1 MERFLQNPFL
11 SKIVSI
17 STNFY
22 FFRFVFLQRIPKPNS
37 TLSER
42 SSCKVLF
49 RFWEKFLYSYI
60 KNNLSRFQIA
70 FIRKVCIFNIRYYR
84 LHLSILFLTRFRFG
98 FFVVGILFQ
107 LSPLFAQKPL
117 QVEVVIMD
125 ETGNHA
131 VSNTPVVF
139 QEIGKYLITNGE
151 GSVKVNFP
159 FPGTYNLRIMTSEK
173 VFKKTVT
180 VEHDGQKKFL
190 FVRKPVP
197 GEINVYGE
205 KDLESLS
212 RYTLHQEEI
221 QRLPGAQNDALK
233 AIQTLPGITAV
244 PPIGLSSSSFNN
256 LVNSVGNSNPYSN
269 SERGFLVMR
278 GGGTLANGYYLDGFP
293 MSYPYHLGDQSSVLN
308 NNIIK
313 SFNVYSGSFPVQF
326 GFATGGIIDIRTP
339 DAVAKTFSVMN
350 LNTFLSDVYHQNKIA
365 ENLYAIV
372 SARKSYPNV
381 ALLKLYPDGIPKDA
395 KYADYE
401 DYQAK
406 FNWKPGNNH
415 TFNVL
420 LFGAKDKQKYT
431 KAQDDFENSKK
442 EFLGLSTLQEAASG
456 RPPVG
461 LDRLF
466 RTSGFRYTYNNKSW
480 LETSISVSNN
490 YFKEYFE
497 VDFKNPLTAEQ
508 IFDLQNVTTQNVNF
522 FENNTKINLI
532 ERHLTFRFGGQLR
545 DKTIQLQ
552 GEDIKSSNATFLDFF
567 NDLLDSNR
575 QFRALIEGDS
585 IHTREIAGFAEMEF
599 KIGGFSVLP
608 GYRHDYYDKVHEKRD
623 AFRGRAEYEILKTGT
638 KFLAGTGEHYNA
650 PLQIEQFSSRSGNP
664 NLKMEHSIHSSGG
677 IEQRISSDYLIKA
690 EGFHNQYSNLVTPD
704 SYVQD
709 PYQPNNEKRDIVN
722 HPDDVQENPLIVRNM
737 NYSNSRDGFSRGVEF
752 FLKANQG
759 SARRFFGWISYTN
772 SISKRNNHQ
781 PQLTDDEENQRTR
794 DNRGHRLQ
802 YQIHEGGHYLNYY
815 DDGKYELLVDNDKLL
830 LYDYD
835 RTHVLNFVFAWKLG
849 QSWQFGSKY
858 TYLTNVP
865 MTPIVDS
872 SKASAVA
879 STGINLYNPTYS
891 EYYNSG
897 RWPDFHQ
904 LDIRIDRFMN
914 YEWGYVNTYVELINF
929 FGNRNQISQTFNN
942 FGPYSRNAVT
952 NPLTGI
958 TTPSNPAPVY
968 NSNYIESTVIG
979 GKVKYYPLISIGM
992 QIKF

>member
-1 MERFLQNPFL
+1 MKINTSETFNRFFSFLKTFFSSQHFQNE
-11 SKIVSI
+11 IH
-17 STNFY
+17 
-22 FFRFVFLQRIPKPNS
+22 FRGVFVFVSFLGFSS
-37 TLSER
+37 T
-42 SSCKVLF
+42 
-49 RFWEKFLYSYI
+49 
-60 KNNLSRFQIA
+60 
-70 FIRKVCIFNIRYYR
+70 
-84 LHLSILFLTRFRFG
+84 
-98 FFVVGILFQ
+98 
-107 LSPLFAQKPL
+107 PLFAEKPL
-117 QVEVVIMD
+117 QVEVVIT
-125 ETGNHA
+125 EESGNNA
-131 VSNTPVVF
+131 VANTPVVF

-151 GSVKVNFP
+151 GIVKASFP
-159 FPGTYNLRIMTSEK
+159 GPGTYNLRIMTAER
-173 VFKKTVT
+173 VFKKSIT
-180 VEHDGQKKFL
+180 VEYDGQKKFL
-190 FVRKPVP
+190 FIRKPVA
-197 GEINVYGE
+197 GEINVVGD

-212 RYTLHQEEI
+212 RYSLQQEEI
-221 QRLPGAQNDALK
+221 RRLPGAQNDALK
-233 AIQTLPGITAV
+233 AIQTLPGIVAV

-278 GGGTLANGYYLDGFP
+278 GGGALANGYYLDGFP

-313 SFNVYSGSFPVQF
+313 SFNIYSGAFPVQF

-339 DAVAKTFSVMN
+339 DAVAKTFSIVN

-365 ENLYAIV
+365 ENLFAIV

-381 ALLKLYPDGIPKDA
+381 ALLKLYPDGIPPDA

-442 EFLGLSTLQEAASG
+442 ELLGLSTIQNAASG
-456 RPPVG
+456 RPPIG
-461 LDRLF
+461 LERLF
-466 RTSGFRYTYNNKSW
+466 RTSGFRYSYNNKSW
-480 LETSISVSNN
+480 FETSISISNN
-490 YFKEYFE
+490 YFRENFE

-508 IFDLQNVTTQNVNF
+508 IFGLSNVTTQNLNF
-522 FENNTKINLI
+522 VENNTRITLL
-532 ERHLTFRFGGQLR
+532 ERYLTFRFGGQLR
-545 DKTIQLQ
+545 EKTIQLQ

-567 NDLLDSNR
+567 NSLLDSNR
-575 QFRALIEGDS
+575 QFRALIEGDQ
-585 IHTREIAGFAEMEF
+585 IHTREIAGFAELEF

-608 GYRHDYYDKVHEKRD
+608 GYRHDYYDKVHEKKD

-664 NLKMEHSIHSSGG
+664 NLKMEHSIHSSVG
-677 IEQRISSDYLIKA
+677 IEQRVTSDYLIKV

-704 SYVQD
+704 AYIQD

-722 HPDDVQENPLIVRNM
+722 RPDDVNKNPLIVRNM
-737 NYSNSRDGFSRGVEF
+737 NYSNARDGFSRGVEI

-759 SARRFFGWISYTN
+759 SHRRFFGWISYTN

-781 PQLTDDEENQRTR
+781 PQLTEDEENDRAR
-794 DNRGHRLQ
+794 NNRNRKLQ
-802 YQIHEGGHYLNYY
+802 YQLHEGGNYLNYY
-815 DDGKYELLVDNDKLL
+815 DDGNFELLVDNDKLL

-835 RTHVLNFVFAWKLG
+835 RTHILNIVFAWKIG
-849 QSWQFGSKY
+849 QDWQIGSKY

-865 MTPIVDS
+865 ITPIVGSD
-872 SKASAVA
+872 KAAGIA
-879 STGINLYNPTYS
+879 STGINLYNPKYS
-891 EYYNSG
+891 DYYNSG

-914 YEWGYVNTYVELINF
+914 YQWGYVNTYLEFINF
-929 FGNRNQISQTFNN
+929 FGNRNQISESFNN
-942 FGPYSRNAVT
+942 FGPYSRSSST

-958 TTPSNPAPVY
+958 TTPSNPSPIY
-968 NSNYIESTVIG
+968 NSNYIESTAFG
-979 GKVKYYPLISIGM
+979 GKVKYYPLISIGI

>member
-1 MERFLQNPFL
+1 MKEYKEFLCKL
-11 SKIVSI
+11 WMGKIVSI
-17 STNFY
+17 LIH
-22 FFRFVFLQRIPKPNS
+22 FRSFCFI
-37 TLSER
+37 
-42 SSCKVLF
+42 
-49 RFWEKFLYSYI
+49 FLYLYF
-60 KNNLSRFQIA
+60 KNILLRFPIW
-70 FIRKVCIFNIRYYR
+70 FIRKVNIFNIQRYR
-84 LHLSILFLTRFRFG
+84 DWFLFLILCFNRFWSGLFI
-98 FFVVGILFQ
+98 VGILFCH
-107 LSPLFAQKPL
+107 STLFAQKSIR
-117 QVEVVIMD
+117 VEVVILD
-125 ETGNHA
+125 ETGNH
-131 VSNTPVVF
+131 VISNTPVVF
-139 QEIGKYLITNGE
+139 QEIGKYLITSGE
-151 GSVKVNFP
+151 GSIKVNFP
-159 FPGTYNLRIMTSEK
+159 APGSYNLRIMTSEK
-173 VFKKTVT
+173 VFKKNIT
-180 VEHDGQKKFL
+180 VEHDGEKKFI
-190 FVRKPVP
+190 FIRKPAP

-212 RYTLHQEEI
+212 RYTLQQEEI

-313 SFNVYSGSFPVQF
+313 SFNVYSGAFPVQF
-326 GFATGGIIDIRTP
+326 GFATGGIIDIKTP
-339 DAVAKTFSVMN
+339 DTVAKTSSVIN
-350 LNTFLSDVYHQNKIA
+350 LNTFLSDVYHQNKIS

-381 ALLKLYPDGIPKDA
+381 TLLKLYPDGIPQDA

-406 FNWKPGNNH
+406 FNWKPGTNH

-420 LFGAKDKQKYT
+420 LFGARDKQKYT

-442 EFLGLSTLQEAASG
+442 EFFGLQGAASG

-480 LETSISVSNN
+480 LETSISISNN
-490 YFKEYFE
+490 YFKEFFE

-508 IFDLQNVTTQNVNF
+508 IFELQNVTTQNINF
-522 FENNTKINLI
+522 LENNTRINLI

-545 DKTIQLQ
+545 DKMIQLQ
-552 GEDIKSSNATFLDFF
+552 GEDIKSSNSTFLDFF
-567 NDLLDSNR
+567 NSLLDSNR

-585 IHTREIAGFAEMEF
+585 IHTREIAAFAEMEF
-599 KIGGFSVLP
+599 KIGGFSILP
-608 GYRHDYYDKVHEKRD
+608 GYRHDYYDKAHEKKD
-623 AFRGRAEYEILKTGT
+623 SFRGRAEYEILKTAT
-638 KFLAGTGEHYNA
+638 KFLVGTGEHYNA

-677 IEQRISSDYLIKA
+677 IEQRITSDYLIKV

-709 PYQPNNEKRDIVN
+709 PYQPNNEKRDIIN

-737 NYSNSRDGFSRGVEF
+737 NYSNSRDGYSRGVEL

-759 SARRFFGWISYTN
+759 PGRRFFGWISYTN
-772 SISKRNNHQ
+772 SVSKRNNHQ

-794 DNRGHRLQ
+794 DNRDHRLQ
-802 YQIHEGGHYLNYY
+802 YQIHEGGNYLNYY
-815 DDGKYELLVDNDKLL
+815 DDGKWELLVDNDKLL

-835 RTHVLNFVFAWKLG
+835 RTHILNVVFAWKFG
-849 QSWQFGSKY
+849 QSWQIGSKY

-865 MTPIVDS
+865 ITPIVDS
-872 SKASAVA
+872 SKASGLA

-914 YEWGYVNTYVELINF
+914 YQWGYVNTYIELINF
-929 FGNRNQISQTFNN
+929 FGNRNQISQTYNN
-942 FGPYSRNAVT
+942 FGPYSRSAFT
-952 NPLTGI
+952 NPLTGF
-958 TTPSNPAPVY
+958 TTPSNPTPVY
-968 NSNYIESTVIG
+968 NSNYIESTAIG
-979 GKVKYYPLISIGM
+979 GKVKYYPFISIGM
-992 QIKF
+992 QIRF

>member
-1 MERFLQNPFL
+1 MEEFSRFLKKRKCLFKNGVSTEFVRSDFSILPCFLRNAFRIFLCISIVFL
-11 SKIVSI
+11 S
-17 STNFY
+17 
-22 FFRFVFLQRIPKPNS
+22 
-37 TLSER
+37 
-42 SSCKVLF
+42 
-49 RFWEKFLYSYI
+49 
-60 KNNLSRFQIA
+60 
-70 FIRKVCIFNIRYYR
+70 
-84 LHLSILFLTRFRFG
+84 G
-98 FFVVGILFQ
+98 
-107 LSPLFAQKPL
+107 PLFAQKPV
-117 QVEVVIMD
+117 QAEIVVTD
-125 ETGNHA
+125 ETGNNA
-131 VSNTPVVF
+131 VSNTPIVF

-151 GSVKVNFP
+151 GSVKVTFP
-159 FPGTYNLRIMTSEK
+159 APGTYNLRIMTSEK

-180 VEHDGQKKFL
+180 IEHDGQKKFL
-190 FVRKPVP
+190 FIRKPVA
-197 GEINVYGE
+197 GEINVYGDR
-205 KDLESLS
+205 DLESLS
-212 RYTLHQEEI
+212 RYTLQQEEI
-221 QRLPGAQNDALK
+221 RRLPGAQNDALK
-233 AIQTLPGITAV
+233 AIQTLPGIAAV

-308 NNIIK
+308 NNLIK
-313 SFNVYSGSFPVQF
+313 SFNIYSGAFPVQF

-339 DAVAKTFSVMN
+339 DVVAKTFSIVN
-350 LNTFLSDVYHQNKIA
+350 LNTFLSDVYHQNKIS
-365 ENLYAIV
+365 ENIYAIV

-381 ALLKLYPDGIPKDA
+381 TLLKLYPDGIPPDA

-406 FNWKPGNNH
+406 FNWKPGANH

-442 EFLGLSTLQEAASG
+442 EFLGISTLQEAASG

-461 LDRLF
+461 LQRLF

-480 LETSISVSNN
+480 FESSFSISNN
-490 YFKEYFE
+490 HFREDFE

-508 IFDLQNVTTQNVNF
+508 IFGLQNVTTQNINF
-522 FENNTKINLI
+522 VENNTRINLI
-532 ERHLTFRFGGQLR
+532 ERYLTFRFGGQLR
-545 DKTIQLQ
+545 EKTIQLQ

-567 NDLLDSNR
+567 NSLLDSNR
-575 QFRALIEGDS
+575 QFRALIEGDH
-585 IHTREIAGFAEMEF
+585 IHTREIAGFAELEF
-599 KIGGFSVLP
+599 KLGGFSILP

-638 KFLAGTGEHYNA
+638 KFLAGTGEHFNA

-664 NLKMEHSIHSSGG
+664 NLKMEHSIHSSVG
-677 IEQRISSDYLIKA
+677 IEQRVTGDYIIKV

-704 SYVQD
+704 TYVQD
-709 PYQPNNEKRDIVN
+709 PYHPNNEKRDIVN
-722 HPDDVQENPLIVRNM
+722 HPDDVQKNPFLVRNM
-737 NYSNSRDGFSRGVEF
+737 NYSNSRDGYSRGVELF
-752 FLKANQG
+752 FKANHN

-772 SISKRNNHQ
+772 SVSKRNNHQ
-781 PQLTDDEENQRTR
+781 PQLTDDEEKQRTR
-794 DNRGHRLQ
+794 DNRNRRLQ
-802 YQIHEGGHYLNYY
+802 YQLHEGGNYLNYY
-815 DDGKYELLVDNDKLL
+815 DDGKFELLVDNDKLQ

-835 RTHVLNFVFAWKLG
+835 RTHILNIVLAWKFG
-849 QSWQFGSKY
+849 QSWQVGGKY

-865 MTPIVDS
+865 ITPIVGS
-872 SKASAVA
+872 SKASAIA

-914 YEWGYVNTYVELINF
+914 YQWGYVNTYIEFINF

-942 FGPYSRNAVT
+942 FGPYSRDAVT

-958 TTPSNPAPVY
+958 TTPSNPNPVY
-968 NSNYIESTVIG
+968 NANYIESTAIG